1 MLKKI
6 AVLTVLLL
14 LALPGV
20 SFAGASG
27 GGATVFTTTT
37 STTTV
42 DNGTLIT
49 NTTINGSVL
58 DTKSWVG
65 KNVTGT
71 YTYSSVAYA
80 GNASNFA
87 EILSANYGTPGA
99 NLYWNFPWGIKNTNI
114 FSGTLNQA
122 QITAAGINPFNA
134 GSTAVTISGRGTVV
148 SQSSS
153 LQSSTTFTIQL
164 GSTTSGP
171 VTTVTV
177 VQIGDQLFQTTVN
190 TNTNTTVN
198 IGEGL
203 TQVWQATGQVI
214 ISPIVL
220 DLSHT
225 GKIDASGGN
234 WLPHRGLQGKRL
246 TMFDFDGNGMDLLM
260 EWVGPNAGLLVEPK
274 ADGTVDGTCLF
285 GVTGGYE
292 SGYEKLSV
300 RDKNN
305 DRVLEG
311 KELDGLYVWVDS
323 NMNGKV
329 DKGELHSLAE
339 LHITQLDLRE
349 RNYQSTF
356 TMNGKQETMWDWWPN
371 ALNVRK
377 IKVAS
382 K

>member
-20 SFAGASG
+20 SFAGASS

-37 STTTV
+37 TTV
-42 DNGTLIT
+42 DQGTLIQQ
-49 NTTINGSVL
+49 TTINGSLL

-71 YTYSSVAYA
+71 YTYSSVAFA

-87 EILSANYGTPGA
+87 EVLTANYGTPGA
-99 NLYWNFPWGIKNTNI
+99 NLYWNFPWGIVNTKI
-114 FSGTLNQA
+114 FSGTLDQA
-122 QITAAGINPFNA
+122 QITAAGINPYNA

-148 SQSSS
+148 SQSDS
-153 LQSSTTFTIQL
+153 LQSSTNFTIQL
-164 GSTTSGP
+164 GSTAGP
-171 VTTVTV
+171 TTVTT

-190 TNTNTTVN
+190 TNTIVN
-198 IGEGL
+198 VGEG
-203 TQVWQATGQVI
+203 TDQVWQATAQVV

-246 TMFDFDGNGMDLLM
+246 AMFDFDGTGMNLLM
-260 EWVGPNAGLLVEPK
+260 EWVGPHAGLLVEPK

-305 DRVLEG
+305 DRVLSG